1 MKDVLIVGGG
11 IAGLECARQLAQ
23 RGHSITLMDSAP
35 QVGGNVA
42 NWHNCYPFD
51 KTGQEIINEL
61 RQRGNIQLIPRTRV
75 NNIEHYG
82 NTFRVSFFGGEQ
94 NYDARCVVLTTGFT
108 PFDASIKEELGY
120 GVYPRVI
127 TSIELEKAWGEGR
140 LPFDTSD
147 TEAPRFAIVH
157 CVGSRDLKCGVTH
170 CSKVCCMAGIKAAK
184 ELKKHYPTCQVT
196 NYYMDLRMFDLQYEE
211 LYHSAQIECNT
222 QFVRGRISEI
232 SLGNLG
238 RLKLKSEDTLL
249 GTPIVDRVHGVVLMV
264 GMQPGTVITINN
276 QPLTVNSNGFLA
288 PKSNLNPN
296 TTEIEGLFV
305 AGACKGP
312 KTITETLADAKAASL
327 EIDSYLNTIKNE
339 LNEQ

>member
-1 MKDVLIVGGG
+1 MKDVLIIGGG

-23 RGHSITLMDSAP
+23 KGYSITLMDSAN
-35 QVGGNVA
+35 QVGGHVA
-42 NWHNCYPFD
+42 QWNNCYPFEH
-51 KTGQEIINEL
+51 TGHEIVNEL

-75 NNIEHYG
+75 SNIEHYG
-82 NTFRVSFFGGEQ
+82 NTFRVSFYGGEQ
-94 NYDARCVVLTTGFT
+94 NFDARAVIIATGFT

-127 TSIELEKAWGEGR
+127 TSVELEKAWCEGI

-147 TEAPRFAIVH
+147 TDTPRFAIVH

-184 ELKKHYPTCQVT
+184 ELKEHYPTCQVT
-196 NYYMDLRMFDLQYEE
+196 NYYMDLRMFDSLYEE
-211 LYHSAQIECNT
+211 LYHSAQIDCNV

-232 SLGNLG
+232 SLGNQS

-264 GMQPGTVITINN
+264 GMQPTTPITINGI
-276 QPLTVNSNGFLA
+276 PLTKNINGFLA
-288 PKSNLNPN
+288 PASPINPN
-296 TTEIEGLFV
+296 TTEHEGVFV
-305 AGACKGP
+305 AGTCKGP
-312 KTITETLADAKAASL
+312 KTITETLADAKATAL
-327 EIDSYLNTIKNE
+327 EVDTYLKN
-339 LNEQ
+339 LNHDNAE

>member
-1 MKDVLIVGGG
+1 MKDVLIIGGG
-11 IAGLECARQLAQ
+11 IAGLECARQLAPK
-23 RGHSITLMDSAP
+23 GYSITLMDSAP
-35 QVGGNVA
+35 QVGGHVA
-42 NWHNCYPFD
+42 RWHNCYPFE
-51 KTGQEIINEL
+51 KTGQEIVNEL

-75 NNIEHYG
+75 SNIEHYG
-82 NTFRVSFFGGEQ
+82 NTFRVSFYGGEQ
-94 NYDARCVVLTTGFT
+94 NYDAHSVIITSGFT

-127 TSIELEKAWGEGR
+127 TSVELEKAWTEGR

-147 TEAPRFAIVH
+147 SETPRFAIVH

-184 ELKKHYPTCQVT
+184 ELKEHYPTCQVT
-196 NYYMDLRMFDLQYEE
+196 NYYMDLRMFDSQYEE

-249 GTPIVDRVHGVVLMV
+249 GTPVVDRVHGVVLMV
-264 GMQPGTVITINN
+264 GMQPSSTISVNGT
-276 QPLTVNSNGFLA
+276 PLKTNINGFLA
-288 PKSNLNPN
+288 PASHLNPN
-296 TTEIEGLFV
+296 TTDIAGLFI

-312 KTITETLADAKAASL
+312 KTITETLADAKAATL
-327 EIDSYLNTIKNE
+327 EVDTYLNTLKNE
-339 LNEQ
+339 LAE

>member
-1 MKDVLIVGGG
+1 MKDVLIIGGG

-23 RGHSITLMDSAP
+23 KGYSITLMDGAH

-42 NWHNCYPFD
+42 QWHNCYPFNR
-51 KTGQEIINEL
+51 TGQEIVNEL
-61 RQRGNIQLIPRTRV
+61 RQRGNIQLIPRTKV
-75 NNIEHYG
+75 SNIEHYG
-82 NTFRVSFFGGEQ
+82 NTFRVSFYGGEQ
-94 NYDARCVVLTTGFT
+94 NYDALATVIATGFT
-108 PFDASIKEELGY
+108 PFDAAIKEELGY

-127 TSIELEKAWGEGR
+127 TSVELEKAWCEGR

-147 TEAPRFAIVH
+147 SDAPRFAIVH

-184 ELKKHYPTCQVT
+184 ELKEHYPTCQVT
-196 NYYMDLRMFDLQYEE
+196 NYYMDLRMFDSQYEE
-211 LYHSAQIECNT
+211 LYHSAQIDCNV

-249 GTPIVDRVHGVVLMV
+249 GTPVVDRVHGVVLMV
-264 GMQPGTVITINN
+264 GMQPSSTIMVNET
-276 QPLTVNSNGFLA
+276 PLALTPNGFIA
-288 PKSNLNPN
+288 PATPINPN
-296 TTEIEGLFV
+296 TTKIDGLFI

-312 KTITETLADAKAASL
+312 KTITETLADAKAAAL
-327 EIDSYLNTIKNE
+327 EVDSYLKKRKHDNAE
-339 LNEQ
+339 